1 MGKKI
6 GFQDSLVMIKEKRS
20 DYLRTKGLYE
30 EIVERKPSW
39 EDVVLTDSQ
48 TAEIEKIYGK
58 GIDTRWHR
66 YYQGFTG
73 TFEPR
78 YLPEPVYSPALE
90 KKLNPKQI
98 AMAIEDKILIPI
110 LYGNIPGVVIPETVV
125 SNASGIYY
133 DRDGNVISEERANE
147 LVKAYLEEHQDA
159 VIKPILDSYGGDGVM
174 LLEKDSFRKI
184 PHSRN
189 FIVQKRIHNQKDMHA
204 LNPSSLNTLRVITYI
219 CDNQYWTA
227 PIAMR
232 MGTTPALTDNISAGG
247 MTVGV
252 QDDGSLCKCAY
263 TERNGCKGEAFE
275 LHPLTKIRFEGYRIG
290 NIDKVIQAAI
300 ACHKRTPHMRM
311 ASWDFTLN
319 EAGEAVLIEVNLTSQ
334 SVCFPQYTHGK
345 ALFGENTEKMLKL
358 IAD

>member
-1 MGKKI
+1 MGKRRNIKKK
-6 GFQDSLVMIKEKRS
+6 LLRMIEGYS
-20 DYLRTKGLYE
+20 DFRRTKGLYE
-30 EIVERKPSW
+30 EIIERKPSW

-90 KKLNPKQI
+90 KKLNPTEI
-98 AMAIEDKILIPI
+98 ALQMEDKILIPI

-159 VIKPILDSYGGDGVM
+159 VIKPIRDSYGGDGVM

-232 MGTTPALTDNISAGG
+232 MGTTTALTDNISAGG
-247 MTVGV
+247 ITVGV
-252 QDDGSLCKCAY
+252 QDDGSLCKCAF
-263 TERNGCKGEAFE
+263 TERNGCKAGEFE
-275 LHPLTKIRFEGYRIG
+275 RHPLTKIRFEGYRIG

-300 ACHKRTPHMRM
+300 ACHKRTPHMGI

-319 EAGEAVLIEVNLTSQ
+319 EEGEAVLIEVNLTSQ

-345 ALFGENTEKMLKL
+345 ALFGENTEKMLKR
-358 IAD
+358 IAK